1 MTTGNPHED
10 FLRQAIALG
19 IRKMHE
25 GCGGPFGAL
34 VVRGGEVVGRGWN
47 SVTTANDPTAH
58 AEIAAIRDACRNLR
72 DFQLAGCDVYCS
84 CEPCPMCLGA
94 LYWARPR
101 AVYFAS
107 GREAAARAGFDDAFI
122 YAEIGRPFA
131 ERSLPLRQLIAD
143 EGDRAFFEWTR
154 KPDRTPY

>member
-1 MTTGNPHED
+1 VSANRLHEEY
-10 FLRQAIALG
+10 LRQSIALG

-34 VVRGGEVVGRGWN
+34 VVREGEVVGRGWN
-47 SVTTANDPTAH
+47 CVTTHNDPTAH
-58 AEIAAIRDACRNLR
+58 AEIAAIREACRALGAFR
-72 DFQLAGCDVYCS
+72 LDGCDVYCS

-107 GREAAARAGFDDAFI
+107 GREAAAKAGFDDAFI
-122 YAEIGRPFA
+122 YAELGKPLAGRKLPMQQLLA
-131 ERSLPLRQLIAD
+131 E
-143 EGDRAFFEWTR
+143 EGDRAFAEWAR
-154 KPDRTPY
+154 HPGRVAY